1 MSVDNKKNKDLKSI
15 VKKDGTIKKFEE
27 IAISTK
33 TVIGISNLK
42 INLEKFYNYMPVTDY
57 IPPQKKRGRKRRIQI
72 TTASNNIPFGSI
84 ISIQRK
90 KEVRGAILKTK
101 KKSSDKSDE
110 EENTPRNEKDYFLHS
125 VSLVVVLDDN
135 KQINIKVSSNG
146 KLQITGCKCD
156 DHFIDAVISV
166 YKTMIEVEKWTG
178 EKLFTLEGP
187 LEVVFNTV
195 MQNMDFNVGFRINR
209 YKLDKY
215 INQYT
220 NYCSIFEGSLSTG
233 VNIKVRSDPDVHPK
247 ILKIRYSNG
256 QLDRFYT
263 SFEEY
268 KILLNKKKETKRD
281 KHHTFLV
288 FASGS
293 IIMSSRGSEMKEVYD
308 SLIDILTNNREHFED
323 TSYNYEK
330 EKEEDEKYSCNTRCC
345 LKEDCE
351 EECDC
356 EEDINNSNEKCCL
369 KGGCNCDNDPTY
381 FLPNR
386 ICCLRANVCYCD
398 EED

>member
-1 MSVDNKKNKDLKSI
+1 MSVDNKKDKTLKSI
-15 VKKDGTIKKFEE
+15 VKSDGTNKRFDE

-42 INLEKFYNYMPVTDY
+42 INLDKFYHYMPITDY
-57 IPPQKKRGRKRRIQI
+57 TPPLKKRGRKRRIQI
-72 TTASNNIPFGSI
+72 STTSNNIPFGSI

-101 KKSSDKSDE
+101 KKSSDKSDYE
-110 EENTPRNEKDYFLHS
+110 GTARTGNEKDYFLHS
-125 VSLVVVLDDN
+125 VSLVVVLEDN

-156 DHFIDAVISV
+156 DHFIQSVTSV

-178 EKLFTLEGP
+178 ESLFTLNGP

-233 VNIKVRSDPDVHPK
+233 VNIKVKSDPNVHPK

-256 QLDRFYT
+256 DLERFYT

-268 KILLNKKKETKRD
+268 KTLLDKKKETKKD

-323 TSYNYEK
+323 NSYNYEK
-330 EKEEDEKYSCNTRCC
+330 EKE
-345 LKEDCE
+345 KEDYNLIEGCDSDEDCDKE
-351 EECDC
+351 EESD
-356 EEDINNSNEKCCL
+356 
-369 KGGCNCDNDPTY
+369 
-381 FLPNR
+381 
-386 ICCLRANVCYCD
+386 
-398 EED
+398 

>member
-1 MSVDNKKNKDLKSI
+1 MSVDGKKNKDLKSI
-15 VKKDGTIKKFEE
+15 VKSDGTIKNFEE

-42 INLEKFYNYMPVTDY
+42 INLEKFYNYMPITDY
-57 IPPQKKRGRKRRIQI
+57 TPPQKKRGRKRRIQI
-72 TTASNNIPFGSI
+72 ATTSNNIPFGSI

-101 KKSSDKSDE
+101 KKSSNISDE
-110 EENTPRNEKDYFLHS
+110 EDTPRPANEKDYFLHS

-156 DHFIDAVISV
+156 DHFIQAVISV

-178 EKLFTLEGP
+178 EILFTLNGD

-233 VNIKVRSDPDVHPK
+233 VNIKVRSDPDVYPK

-256 QLDRFYT
+256 ELERFYT

-268 KILLNKKKETKRD
+268 KTLLDKKKETKKD

-323 TSYNYEK
+323 KSFNYEK
-330 EKEEDEKYSCNTRCC
+330 EKEEDEKYSCKTRCC
-345 LKEDCE
+345 LKDDCDCE
-351 EECDC
+351 EECEDE
-356 EEDINNSNEKCCL
+356 EED
-369 KGGCNCDNDPTY
+369 
-381 FLPNR
+381 
-386 ICCLRANVCYCD
+386 
-398 EED
+398 

>member
-1 MSVDNKKNKDLKSI
+1 MSVDGKKNKDLKSI
-15 VKKDGTIKKFEE
+15 VKSDGTIKKFEE

-33 TVIGISNLK
+33 TVIGISNLR
-42 INLEKFYNYMPVTDY
+42 INLENFYNYMPITDY
-57 IPPQKKRGRKRRIQI
+57 TPPQKKRGRKRRIQI
-72 TTASNNIPFGSI
+72 STTSNNIPFGSI

-90 KEVRGAILKTK
+90 KEVRGAVLKTK
-101 KKSSDKSDE
+101 KKTNDKSDE
-110 EENTPRNEKDYFLHS
+110 DENTPRTGSEKDYFLHS
-125 VSLVVVLDDN
+125 VSLVVVLEDN

-156 DHFIDAVISV
+156 DHFIQAVISI

-178 EKLFTLEGP
+178 ESLFTLSGD

-233 VNIKVRSDPDVHPK
+233 VNIKVRSDPTVYPK

-256 QLDRFYT
+256 QLDKFYT

-268 KILLNKKKETKRD
+268 KTLLDKKKETKRD

-308 SLIDILTNNREHFED
+308 SLIDILTNNRKHFED
-323 TSYNYEK
+323 TSYSL
-330 EKEEDEKYSCNTRCC
+330 KEE
-345 LKEDCE
+345 E
-351 EECDC
+351 ERD
-356 EEDINNSNEKCCL
+356 
-369 KGGCNCDNDPTY
+369 
-381 FLPNR
+381 NR
-386 ICCLRANVCYCD
+386 IYDYEAKMAGFSSKEEMFKHDQNLYEDKYCVCELCNETCKCKESEYSD
-398 EED
+398 EDD

>member
-1 MSVDNKKNKDLKSI
+1 MSVENKKDKTLKSI
-15 VKKDGTIKKFEE
+15 VKSDGTNKKFEE

-42 INLEKFYNYMPVTDY
+42 INLDKFYHYMPITDY
-57 IPPQKKRGRKRRIQI
+57 TPPQKKRGRKRRIQVAI
-72 TTASNNIPFGSI
+72 NSNSLPFGSI
-84 ISIQRK
+84 ICIQRK
-90 KEVRGAILKTK
+90 KEIRGAILKIK
-101 KKSSDKSDE
+101 KKSDKTDE
-110 EENTPRNEKDYFLHS
+110 DDDTPRRTPGNEKDYFLHS
-125 VSLVVVLDDN
+125 VSLVVVLEDN
-135 KQINIKVSSNG
+135 KQINLKVSSNG
-146 KLQITGCKCD
+146 KLQITGCKRD
-156 DHFIDAVISV
+156 DHFINAVISV

-178 EKLFTLEGP
+178 ESLFTLNGD

-233 VNIKVRSDPDVHPK
+233 VNIKVKSDPDVHPK
-247 ILKIRYSNG
+247 ILKIRYSKG
-256 QLDRFYT
+256 ELETFYT

-268 KILLNKKKETKRD
+268 KTLLDKKKETKKD

-323 TSYNYEK
+323 KSFNYEK
-330 EKEEDEKYSCNTRCC
+330 EREEEERYSCNTRCC
-345 LKEDCE
+345 LKEDCDSDE
-351 EECDC
+351 DYDKDEC
-356 EEDINNSNEKCCL
+356 EENSKYNCHCCL
-369 KGGCNCDNDPTY
+369 LGKDCHDKYECE
-381 FLPNR
+381 
-386 ICCLRANVCYCD
+386 D
-398 EED
+398 ED

>member
-1 MSVDNKKNKDLKSI
+1 MSVDNKKDKTLKSI
-15 VKKDGTIKKFEE
+15 VKSDGTNKRFDE

-42 INLEKFYNYMPVTDY
+42 INLDKFYHYMPITDY
-57 IPPQKKRGRKRRIQI
+57 TPPLKKRGRKRRIQI
-72 TTASNNIPFGSI
+72 STTSNNIPFGSI

-90 KEVRGAILKTK
+90 KEIRGAILKTK
-101 KKSSDKSDE
+101 KKSSDKSDDE
-110 EENTPRNEKDYFLHS
+110 GTPRTGNEKDYFLHS
-125 VSLVVVLDDN
+125 VSLVVVLEDN

-156 DHFIDAVISV
+156 DHFIQAVISV

-178 EKLFTLEGP
+178 ETLFTLNGD

-233 VNIKVRSDPDVHPK
+233 VNIKVKSDPSVHPK

-256 QLDRFYT
+256 ELERFYT

-268 KILLNKKKETKRD
+268 KTLLDKKKERKYIPGNIYY
-281 KHHTFLV
+281 
-288 FASGS
+288 SPYS
-293 IIMSSRGSEMKEVYD
+293 YYY
-308 SLIDILTNNREHFED
+308 NHFWGYRS
-323 TSYNYEK
+323 TLY
-330 EKEEDEKYSCNTRCC
+330 
-345 LKEDCE
+345 
-351 EECDC
+351 
-356 EEDINNSNEKCCL
+356 
-369 KGGCNCDNDPTY
+369 
-381 FLPNR
+381 NR
-386 ICCLRANVCYCD
+386 IHEPGYYVTDTKYFWESNLYDMDTQKLVYSVQTQSFEPSNSETMGHEYGQMMVKHMIKNNLFNNNKR
-398 EED
+398 